1 MSAPFAGFCVRGLLS
16 VLFSRAMENLTA
28 EINHDFPGSMQ
39 VSDHGW
45 WFSYFSNVD
54 WLTQQCRSIH
64 NSNKKIVL
72 IGHSF
77 GATAAIIVTQRLN
90 AMNIPVELLC
100 PVDPAAQYTTVIT
113 PHVMRV
119 IGFYQTTPGLLGQ
132 GVDREGKGWTDAA
145 WKERTREFHRLDT
158 HLGIAN
164 DPFVHDTICSAV
176 KDITNG
182 TA

>member
-1 MSAPFAGFCVRGLLS
+1 MVVFL
-16 VLFSRAMENLTA
+16 
-28 EINHDFPGSMQ
+28 
-39 VSDHGW
+39 
-45 WFSYFSNVD
+45 YFSNVD

-90 AMNIPVELLC
+90 AMDIPVELLC

-113 PHVMRV
+113 PNAMRV
-119 IGFYQTTPGLLGQ
+119 IGFYQTTPGQLGQ
-132 GVDREGKGWTDAA
+132 GIGEGKGWTDAA
-145 WKERTREFHRLDT
+145 WKERTREFHRVDT
-158 HLGIAN
+158 HLGIAS
-164 DPFVHDTICSAV
+164 DPFVHDTICSAI
-176 KDITNG
+176 KAITNG

>member
-64 NSNKKIVL
+64 NNNKKIVL

-77 GATAAIIVTQRLN
+77 GGTAAIIVTQQLN
-90 AMNIPVELLC
+90 AMDIPVELLC

-113 PHVMRV
+113 PNAKRV
-119 IGFYQTTPGLLGQ
+119 VGFYQTTPGQLGRALARAKAGPTLLG
-132 GVDREGKGWTDAA
+132 KN
-145 WKERTREFHRLDT
+145 ERGNF
-158 HLGIAN
+158 
-164 DPFVHDTICSAV
+164 
-176 KDITNG
+176 
-182 TA
+182 TASILILA

>member
-64 NSNKKIVL
+64 NNNKKIVL

-77 GATAAIIVTQRLN
+77 GGTAAIIVTQQLN
-90 AMNIPVELLC
+90 AMDIPVELLC

-113 PHVMRV
+113 PNAKRV
-119 IGFYQTTPGLLGQ
+119 VGFYQTNSRPAWAGHWRGQ
-132 GVDREGKGWTDAA
+132 RLDRRCL
-145 WKERTREFHRLDT
+145 ERTNA
-158 HLGIAN
+158 GISPRRYSSWHSERAFRSRHN
-164 DPFVHDTICSAV
+164 LLSR
-176 KDITNG
+176 
-182 TA
+182 